1 MIGSVLVAHGNL
13 AKEMVHVLQHVVGEQ
28 NNIEYVGISNS
39 DDMELKRHEILEK
52 TSAVDTG
59 DGVVVVTDMFGGT
72 PSNLAISMME
82 ERNIEVIS
90 GMNLPML
97 VKLVRARDEVLTDAV
112 IQAQEAGQKYIN
124 IASHLLKLDS

>member
-1 MIGSVLVAHGNL
+1 MIGIVLVAHGNL
-13 AKEMVHVLQHVVGEQ
+13 AKEMVHVLHHVVGSQ
-28 NNIEYVGISNS
+28 DNLEYVGISNS

-72 PSNLAISMME
+72 PSNLAISMLE

-97 VKLVRARDEVLTDAV
+97 VKLVRVRNETLADAV
-112 IQAQEAGQKYIN
+112 AQAQEAGQKYIN
-124 IASHLLKLDS
+124 IASQLLKLDA

>member
-1 MIGSVLVAHGNL
+1 MIGIVLVGHGNL
-13 AKEMVHVLQHVVGEQ
+13 PKEMLAVMEHVVGHQEGV
-28 NNIEYVGISNS
+28 EAVCISVS
-39 DDMELKRHEILEK
+39 DDMEQKRHEILEK

-72 PSNLAISMME
+72 PSNLAISIME

-90 GMNLPML
+90 GMNVPLL
-97 VKLVRARDEVLTDAV
+97 VKLVRERSESMADAV
-112 IQAQEAGQKYIN
+112 VAAQEAGRRYIN

>member
-1 MIGSVLVAHGNL
+1 MIGIVLVAHGNL

-97 VKLVRARDEVLTDAV
+97 VKLVRARDEALTDAV
-112 IQAQEAGQKYIN
+112 VQAQEAGQKYIN
-124 IASHLLKLDS
+124 IASKLLKLDS